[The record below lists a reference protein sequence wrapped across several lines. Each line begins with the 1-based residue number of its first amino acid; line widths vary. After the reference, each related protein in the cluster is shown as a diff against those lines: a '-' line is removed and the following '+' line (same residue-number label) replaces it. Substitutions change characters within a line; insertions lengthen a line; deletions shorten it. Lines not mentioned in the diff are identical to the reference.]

1 VDAIKKFTFE
11 LPCPLSVNAIYKF
24 AVKNRYGGRLPFP
37 HLYMTPEAKDLKE
50 EMALI
55 IRNQALTQGM
65 SKFKDTYIIAEVIPY
80 NLRANADTNNLHKL
94 LWDAFQYSGYIDD
107 DKHIIE
113 RTPRRL
119 KTPDKV
125 RKVSV
130 TLYEPKGQPSQE
142 DIKTYFWWCD
152 AENLKLELD
161 NEEDK

>member
-1 VDAIKKFTFE
+1 MEMLKRFTFE
-11 LPCPLSVNAIYKF
+11 LPCTISVNAIYKM
-24 AVKNRYGGRLPFP
+24 AIRGKYGNMLPHP
-37 HLYMTPEAKDLKE
+37 HIYMTPEAKDLKE

-55 IRNQALTQGM
+55 IRNQALAQGM
-65 SKFKDTYIIAEVIPY
+65 PKFKDTYIIAEVIPY